1 MRPEHPS
8 SLSVSLSAFVKAQ
21 TSHFSLITKGLC
33 QHTVCRPGV
42 KLAGLSS
49 ILHLCNA
56 ADRSLQL
63 FSLYPYTQFNS
74 THYNVFFSLRGCC
87 ISSSQLAL
95 RRRLAEAIYSSPSP
109 SASPV
114 GPRREEERKK
124 REEGAGGRKGWWVTR
139 LHSRLMEHV
148 AKELDTSLLRRSG
161 VCELLLQ
168 HTNLLLPLR

>member
-21 TSHFSLITKGLC
+21 TSHFSHITKGLC
-33 QHTVCRPGV
+33 QHSVCRPGV
-42 KLAGLSS
+42 KLASLSS
-49 ILHLCNA
+49 ILHLCNT
-56 ADRSLQL
+56 ADRSLHTFPCIL
-63 FSLYPYTQFNS
+63 TPSLTAQIMFF
-74 THYNVFFSLRGCC
+74 FFSLRGCC

-124 REEGAGGRKGWWVTR
+124 KEEGAGGRKGWWVTR

-148 AKELDTSLLRRSG
+148 A
-161 VCELLLQ
+161 
-168 HTNLLLPLR
+168 